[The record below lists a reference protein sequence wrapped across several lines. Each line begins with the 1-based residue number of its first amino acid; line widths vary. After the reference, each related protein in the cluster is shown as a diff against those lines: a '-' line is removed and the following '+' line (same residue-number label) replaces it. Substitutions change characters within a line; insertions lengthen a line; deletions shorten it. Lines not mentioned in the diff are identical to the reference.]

1 MAKTSQ
7 ICGLDSDSE
16 DDTFEE
22 NDHTVNDV
30 SEPALNTVQ
39 TQMYRVGVKRSPSIQ
54 VFYKHHHVNVII
66 DSGAETNMVRES
78 LARRLGVRISKSSQT
93 ALQADGQTPLQI
105 TGETEIPLTRNG
117 VILHLEALVVKDLD
131 VDALGGIP
139 FMTSNDISVRPA
151 RNSIFIQGTEE
162 IKYSTQVNEHSIFKP
177 RCALLRAPP
186 ITTTI

>member
-1 MAKTSQ
+1 M
-7 ICGLDSDSE
+7 
-16 DDTFEE
+16 
-22 NDHTVNDV
+22 
-30 SEPALNTVQ
+30 

-54 VFYKHHHVNVII
+54 AFYKHHHVII
-66 DSGAETNMVRES
+66 DSGAETNIVREF

-117 VILHLEALVVKDLD
+117 VILHLEAFV
-131 VDALGGIP
+131 VDALGGIL

-162 IKYSTQVNEHSIFKP
+162 IKYGTQINEHSIFKP

-186 ITTTI
+186 VTTTIWPGDYLECTQRTRLMNN